1 VKKKIEGFVQ
11 MEPLEHPPTVGYTF
25 FSFLP
30 SSSFYRICF
39 LFLPCGHLGFFEAGG
54 VEHLLP
60 LLGRQVS
67 RDVEE
72 AAVEEANAGAAR
84 RGRDPK
90 ETVLELRLELDE
102 ARFKRHEL
110 RAAAEAWK
118 PAPALNQHR
127 GHFGE
132 AVHVEALWKKKRKKS
147 KQNAEKE
154 ERKGNKI

>member
-1 VKKKIEGFVQ
+1 V
-11 MEPLEHPPTVGYTF
+11 
-25 FSFLP
+25 
-30 SSSFYRICF
+30 
-39 LFLPCGHLGFFEAGG
+39 FLPCGHLGLFEAGG

-90 ETVLELRLELDE
+90 ETVLQLRLELDE

-132 AVHVEALWKKKRKKS
+132 AVHVEALWKQKKTKENT
-147 KQNAEKE
+147 QNAEKE
-154 ERKGNKI
+154 ERKGKEDLRAS